1 MRRRDSFSKILVLG
15 LITFP
20 IAPSLINDPG
30 RISRALIVIP
40 FVILLSSYGIY
51 YLSNSKDILLRRLL
65 YVLMGIT
72 LIEFS
77 IFQNDYFGDYR
88 LRSSA
93 VFNNNIGGAIESA
106 LSSLKSREVYKIYID
121 NDIPFARYYY
131 KFYQIKNKSK
141 FSFWEV
147 VELGDQDFT
156 KFKKGSL
163 VVLSTANFPVGKPD
177 KIGGFEKIET
187 IRELNGYETFLIYFK

>member
-1 MRRRDSFSKILVLG
+1 MDVASPEGGNKG
-15 LITFP
+15 
-20 IAPSLINDPG
+20 G
-30 RISRALIVIP
+30 RMH
-40 FVILLSSYGIY
+40 SSG
-51 YLSNSKDILLRRLL
+51 
-65 YVLMGIT
+65 
-72 LIEFS
+72 
-77 IFQNDYFGDYR
+77 
-88 LRSSA
+88 

-106 LSSLKSREVYKIYID
+106 FLSLKSREVYKIYID

-131 KFYQIKNKSK
+131 KFYQIKNGSE
-141 FSFWEV
+141 FSSWDV
-147 VELGDQDFT
+147 VELGNQDFT